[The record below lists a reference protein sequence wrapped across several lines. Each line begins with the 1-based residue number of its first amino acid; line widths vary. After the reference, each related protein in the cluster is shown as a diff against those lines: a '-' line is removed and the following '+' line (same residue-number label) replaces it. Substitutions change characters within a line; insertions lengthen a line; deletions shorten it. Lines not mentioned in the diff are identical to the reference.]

1 VFCSKLVK
9 YDIVVVGL
17 LINSWLIDVVVVM
30 RCYCWWFM
38 LWVFI
43 IMELQC

>member
-1 VFCSKLVK
+1 M
-9 YDIVVVGL
+9 
-17 LINSWLIDVVVVM
+17 NSWSIDVVVM

-43 IMELQC
+43 IMKLWC